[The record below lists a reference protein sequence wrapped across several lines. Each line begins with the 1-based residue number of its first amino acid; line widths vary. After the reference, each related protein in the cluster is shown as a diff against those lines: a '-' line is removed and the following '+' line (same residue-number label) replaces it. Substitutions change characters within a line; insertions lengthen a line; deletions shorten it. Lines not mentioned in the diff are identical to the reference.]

1 MNCFV
6 FIIFHSSP
14 QTAKLRVIFRF
25 ELMKEVAV
33 DPLSK
38 LDVYLSSVSAKLEGL
53 IREFGCF
60 ALIDAPT

>member
-1 MNCFV
+1 M
-6 FIIFHSSP
+6 
-14 QTAKLRVIFRF
+14 KLRVIFRF